1 MQIAA
6 SKKKDMW
13 MAGFVLLGNEAN
25 GRTLRINEAKAE
37 TVRTVFRLYVEHGNV
52 RRVKEEARPAVPDHQ
67 ATYWNGRAD
76 AGRPAAQPRLHLQ
89 APRQPDLCRTNRT
102 QRCDL
107 RRPAPCRP
115 WRKGWSSGKTRLS

>member
-52 RRVKEEARPAVPDHQ
+52 RRVKEEADRLCPTTKLRIGTDERMQGGRPLSRGYIYKLRGNPIYAGRIAHKG
-67 ATYWNGRAD
+67 ATYEGQHHAD
-76 AGRPAAQPRLHLQ
+76 HGAKGGAPA
-89 APRQPDLCRTNRT
+89 
-102 QRCDL
+102 
-107 RRPAPCRP
+107 RRD
-115 WRKGWSSGKTRLS
+115 